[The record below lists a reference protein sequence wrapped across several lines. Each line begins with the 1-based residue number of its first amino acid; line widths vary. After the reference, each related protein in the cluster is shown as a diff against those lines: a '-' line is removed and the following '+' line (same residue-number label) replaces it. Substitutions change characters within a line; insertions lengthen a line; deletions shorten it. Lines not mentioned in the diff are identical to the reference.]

1 MKSKTSFLILLL
13 LITAII
19 YTPAVFAQQGET
31 NISKTEEND
40 MVIYS
45 LNLAQNSNIQA
56 ADFVL
61 SYKGENL
68 EFVEI
73 KNGPLASAEN
83 TMVAR
88 NHVAEEKKIYCS
100 YASLNPDEN
109 GGTIL
114 NVYFKKIS
122 NSSEQPVVGIEVK
135 DQYNENNE
143 LMSEKL
149 ITGDLSVAAVE
160 TDKSINDSDAPST
173 ALEASEENIPV
184 QIDNINEETS
194 ENNNVND
201 MKSNTDTFSNQRMIS
216 AIVVGMIL
224 VLLIVVAVVVKKNK
238 KNSKNS

>member
-100 YASLNPDEN
+100 YASLNPNEN